1 MDIEIRKKRAR
12 VFKELLRKSYH
23 FFAGIAFVVGY
34 SMVSLYV
41 SKDFTL
47 YLLVGILLAIFLF
60 EHLRIEHRPRLLR
73 IVDVLFRKKEYNRPS
88 SMISFVMAGILVFA
102 VFEHW
107 IAFTALMMLTIGDS
121 FSACFGQL
129 FGEKKLRG
137 KKTYVGTFSGLIAN
151 LLTGA
156 VLMWEYPIVF
166 IPMALVATFVELM
179 TNKLDDN
186 LTVPIATA
194 FTGYLIVT
202 FLDISLTLS

>member
-1 MDIEIRKKRAR
+1 MDIELRKKRAKI
-12 VFKELLRKSYH
+12 FKELLRKSYH
-23 FFAGIAFVVGY
+23 FFAGIALVIGY
-34 SMVSLYV
+34 SMVVLYT
-41 SKDFTL
+41 SKEFGL
-47 YLLVGILLAIFLF
+47 CVLVGALLVVFLF
-60 EHLRIEHRPRLLR
+60 EHLRLEYRPRLLR
-73 IVDVLFRKKEYNRPS
+73 VVDVLFRKKEFNRPS
-88 SMISFVMAGILVFA
+88 SMIGFVTSGIIVFA

-107 IAFTALMMLTIGDS
+107 IAFTALMMLTVGDS
-121 FSACFGQL
+121 LSAAFGRM

-137 KKTYVGTFSGLIAN
+137 NKTYVGTFAGLLAN

-156 VLMWEYPIVF
+156 VIMWEYPIVF

-202 FLDISLTLS
+202 LLDISLTLS

>member
-12 VFKELLRKSYH
+12 IFKELLRKSWH
-23 FFAGIAFVVGY
+23 FIAGITFVVGY
-34 SMVSLYV
+34 SMVTLYV
-41 SKDFTL
+41 SKEFTL
-47 YLLVGILLAIFLF
+47 YLLVGILLVIFLF
-60 EHLRIEHRPRLLR
+60 EHFRIEHRPRLLR
-73 IVDVLFRKKEYNRPS
+73 VVDILFRKKEFNRPS
-88 SMISFVMAGILVFA
+88 AMISFVTAGILVFA

-107 IAFTALMMLTIGDS
+107 VAFTALMMLTIGDS
-121 FSACFGQL
+121 SSACIGQL

-137 KKTYVGTFSGLIAN
+137 KKTYVGTFTGLIAN

-166 IPMALVATFVELM
+166 VPMTLVATFVELM

-202 FLDISLTLS
+202 IFNISLTVS